1 MTATVPGLAALAAL
15 SARIGADRR
24 LVQGA
29 GGNTSLKRG
38 AAELWVKASGKWLAA
53 AEREDVFVGMDL
65 AAIRR
70 GLASGDAEP
79 GPAMRLSAGVLR
91 PSIETTL
98 HALLPHPV
106 VVHVHSVNAIA
117 FAVRQDGPALVAER
131 LAGLRHAWVPY
142 ARPGLPLTR
151 AVQAVMHLAPDILLL
166 GNHGLV
172 IGARD
177 TTAAAA
183 LLDMVEA
190 RLALPERTA
199 PAADMARLAAI
210 AAASGGGYRP
220 ATLNEAHW
228 AATDP
233 ISYGLAG
240 RGALYPDHVVFL
252 GASPM
257 PRLDRAAAAPGP
269 PPDAALLL
277 VEGAGALVRR
287 DLGAG
292 GEEMVACLGLVLARL
307 AATAPVAVLTGRD
320 EAELL
325 GWDAEQYRQSLNAAV
340 S

>member
-1 MTATVPGLAALAAL
+1 MTEAVPGLAVLAAF

-38 AAELWVKASGKWLAA
+38 DAELWVKASGKWLAA

-117 FAVRQDGPALVAER
+117 FAVRRDGPALVAER

-151 AVQAVMHLAPDILLL
+151 AVQAVMHSAPDILLL

-172 IGARD
+172 VGAAD
-177 TTAAAA
+177 TAAAAA
-183 LLDMVEA
+183 LLDAVEA

-199 PAADMARLAAI
+199 PPADAARLASI
-210 AAASGGGYRP
+210 AAASAGRYRP
-220 ATLNEAHW
+220 AALAEAHW

-233 ISYGLAG
+233 ISFGLAG

-252 GASPM
+252 GASPV
-257 PRLDRAAAAPGP
+257 PCLDRAATTL

-277 VEGAGALVRR
+277 VEGAGALVRAE
-287 DLGAG
+287 LGAG
-292 GEEMVACLGLVLARL
+292 GEEMAACLGLVLARL
-307 AATAPVAVLTGRD
+307 DAAAPIAVLTGPE

-325 GWDAEQYRQSLNAAV
+325 GWDAEHYRQSLNAAA